1 MEGGMSAPT
10 APQGMSD
17 AEMFRAALRGE
28 VHGGGAQVFAGMAA
42 GATGTGLNPSD
53 SVSISPEAQ
62 ALAAAAA
69 TDTE

>member
-1 MEGGMSAPT
+1 MEGGMNGAAQ
-10 APQGMSD
+10 APQGLSD

-28 VHGGGAQVFAGMAA
+28 THGGGSQVFAGIAA
-42 GATGTGLNPSD
+42 QASGTGLNPTD

-69 TDTE
+69 DTE